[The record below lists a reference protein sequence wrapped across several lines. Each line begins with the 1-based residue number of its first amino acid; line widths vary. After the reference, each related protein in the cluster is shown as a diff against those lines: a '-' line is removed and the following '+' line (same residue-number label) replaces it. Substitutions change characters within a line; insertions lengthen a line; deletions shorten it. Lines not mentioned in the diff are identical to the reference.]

1 MSEQR
6 TPLHDLTDEELA
18 IRVQSGAIPID
29 EGLEE
34 LATRNT
40 IPLWRYLRSQYPDI
54 DDDYIDDAVAETLIT
69 IWEKIEQYSP
79 EKGSKFL
86 NWAITIARNHLRQAL
101 RKDKKYATFSALEAQ
116 SDQDD
121 EVNILEVLT
130 ASTDIEDEIEYKE
143 LDHKALEL
151 VMSFPELDRTL
162 FLLRS
167 NYDLTYEELATIL
180 NNTGE
185 NTTPDAIA
193 KRFSRMRTQ
202 LKQQFK
208 AL

>member
-6 TPLHDLTDEELA
+6 TPLHELTDEELA
-18 IRVQSGAIPID
+18 TGVQCGDVPID
-29 EGLEE
+29 KGLEE
-34 LATRNT
+34 LATRST
-40 IPLWRYLRSQYPDI
+40 VPLWRYLRSQYPDI

-69 IWEKIEQYSP
+69 IWQKIDQYKP

-86 NWAITIARNHLRQAL
+86 NWTITIARNHLRQAL
-101 RKDKKYATFSALEAQ
+101 RKDKKYATLSALEAET
-116 SDQDD
+116 DQDR
-121 EVNILEVLT
+121 EMNILEVLT
-130 ASTDIEDEIEYKE
+130 TSTDIEDEIEYKE
-143 LDHKALEL
+143 LDRKALEL

-185 NTTPDAIA
+185 DISPDAIA
-193 KRFSRMRTQ
+193 KRFSRMRAQ
-202 LKQQFK
+202 LKKQFK